1 MITLSFQIAFS
12 SSRDDP
18 DSAGPC
24 SEILNQSEQ
33 EVARI
38 LGPEIF
44 CRIPGGQ
51 DTMKLD
57 NTG

>member
-12 SSRDDP
+12 SSKDDP

-24 SEILNQSEQ
+24 SQIINQSEQ

-44 CRIPGGQ
+44 SRIPGGQ
-51 DTMKLD
+51 DAMKLH